1 MTLEEMLAIEE
12 IKNLRIG
19 YAAHFDAQEV
29 DALVALFTDDAV
41 CDFGEG
47 YGKWQGREEIGLN
60 FRGAIQHVGAPF
72 DSLHVMTNPW
82 IRLESPTAAHGRWYL
97 IDWATRQAPVTGVA
111 TRGGH
116 DHPLVYLGV
125 YEDDYRKVGGKW
137 LISYTKLHFLWPE
150 RAFTGLRH
158 PGVI

>member
-1 MTLEEMLAIEE
+1 MTLEELLAIEE
-12 IKNLRIG
+12 IKNLRNG
-19 YAAHFDAQEV
+19 YAAHFDSHEV
-29 DALVALFTDDAV
+29 DALLGLFTEDAV

-47 YGKWQGREEIGLN
+47 YGKWHGLEEIGRN
-60 FRGAIQHVGAPF
+60 FRTAIQNVGAPF
-72 DSLHVMTNPW
+72 DSVHVMTNPW
-82 IRLESPTAAHGRWYL
+82 IRIDSPTTAHGRWYL
-97 IDWATRQAPVTGVA
+97 IDWATRQAPLSGMS

-150 RAFTGLRH
+150 RAFTKLRH
-158 PGVI
+158 PCMV